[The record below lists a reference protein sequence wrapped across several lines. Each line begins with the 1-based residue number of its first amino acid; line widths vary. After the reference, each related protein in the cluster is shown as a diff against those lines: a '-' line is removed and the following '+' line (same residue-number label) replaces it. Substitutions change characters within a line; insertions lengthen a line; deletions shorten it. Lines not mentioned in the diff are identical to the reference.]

1 MHGWASGRVAKQPID
16 FFGWCIVS
24 IARING
30 ALLAME
36 AMVCDAAAAVVVVDH
51 EYDFA
56 CEQS

>member
-1 MHGWASGRVAKQPID
+1 MHGWASGRVAKLPLD

-24 IARING
+24 IARIDG
-30 ALLAME
+30 ALLARE
-36 AMVCDAAAAVVVVDH
+36 AMVCDAAAVVVVDH